1 MKLYVA
7 GPLGFSEAG
16 RHFYYDRL
24 LPRLAACGC
33 EILDPWKLTD
43 EARVQAV
50 TLMPYGIERREE
62 WRKLSA
68 EIGRNNTDALAGCD
82 AVFAVLDGPDV
93 DSGTAAEIGFAFALK
108 KMILGYRG
116 DFRLAADNDGVTVN
130 IQVEYFIRQSGGT
143 ILTELDAIPD
153 ALRALQ
159 RR

>member
-7 GPLGFSEAG
+7 SPLGFSEAG

-24 LPRLAACGC
+24 LPKLVACGC

-50 TLMPYGIERREE
+50 AESAYGVEKREAWRTLS
-62 WRKLSA
+62 L
-68 EIGRNNTDALAGCD
+68 EIGRNNTDAIARSD
-82 AVFAVLDGPDV
+82 ALFAVLDGSDV

-108 KMILGYRG
+108 KKILGYRG

-143 ILTELDAIPD
+143 ILSALEAIPN
-153 ALRALQ
+153 ALRAL
-159 RR
+159 R